1 MSDMDQEAEAKDTW
15 AQKETVLRFIMK
27 LAAVV
32 LVVWAIFTFVFGIRQ
47 VSGETMYPRLR
58 DGDLIL
64 YYRLEQD
71 YAIDDVVAFHVDDN
85 VREGR
90 IVAQSGDVV
99 DLTEGQL
106 VVNGNVE
113 QEEIF
118 YQTYPQDGEITYPY
132 TVPENSYFVLCDFRT
147 NGFDSRTYGAIPQS
161 DLDGKVMTVLRRRG
175 I

>member
-1 MSDMDQEAEAKDTW
+1 
-15 AQKETVLRFIMK
+15 
-27 LAAVV
+27 
-32 LVVWAIFTFVFGIRQ
+32 
-47 VSGETMYPRLR
+47 MYPRLR

-161 DLDGKVMTVLRRRG
+161 DLDGKVITVLRRRG